1 MEHNMENIKVGDIVI
16 FTIGGWNQKTIIDK
30 VTKVTPKQFE
40 AKGYRFWKKD
50 GRVVGDY
57 FMQCRI
63 ATEKDIAD
71 FKEEKHRNNLRIKIR
86 DFFSSYQ
93 NIECLT
99 IEEMEKIESIIKK
112 QKQ

>member
-16 FTIGGWNQKTIIDK
+16 FTTAGWNQKTIIDK

-40 AKGYRFWKKD
+40 VQGYRFWKKD
-50 GRVVGDY
+50 GTMAGDH
-57 FMQCRI
+57 FRHCRI

-86 DFFSSYQ
+86 NFFSSYQ

-99 IEEMEKIESIIKK
+99 IEEMEKIKSIIEK